1 MVAAGGNISHDEK
14 RRRHD
19 DELEAE
25 AAELAWRP
33 AVVAAAVAAVVAAA
47 AVERQRSAIR
57 IASIFGEKRP
67 ILCVTEKTHTKKA
80 IPISVRGL
88 PELISKSGSPRIDLG
103 FIPIWGP
110 T

>member
-1 MVAAGGNISHDEK
+1 MAAAGGNISHDEK

-33 AVVAAAVAAVVAAA
+33 AVAAAVAAVVVAA